1 MKIYYFCC
9 YGFLEL
15 EAHFKVVDFLCR
27 VGNWCGSLWCTVF
40 EGKERITMGFEF
52 IEWYCK
58 PVPNG
63 VWTKQ
68 VANAFGA
75 YTPCATDSFVL
86 GISQLVL
93 LVLCLYRI
101 WLALKDHKVER
112 FCLRSRLYNYFLA
125 LLAAYATAEPLF
137 RLIMGISVLDFD
149 GPGLPP
155 FEVLYFLFLILYL
168 LVCCVCFTWN
178 MLLFVWFLWQAFG
191 LGVKAFAWG
200 AVMVMILM
208 ETKIYIREL
217 RWYVR
222 FAVIYALVGD
232 MVLLNLVLS
241 VKEYYSRLVQFWSY
255 FGLLKSLFFFYRVNS
270 CFVFIAVMFCIS
282 TQAKWELRLAHL
294 DSFRESRILACAMII
309 NQNPI
314 QFVF

>member
-1 MKIYYFCC
+1 
-9 YGFLEL
+9 
-15 EAHFKVVDFLCR
+15 
-27 VGNWCGSLWCTVF
+27 VF

-168 LVCCVCFTWN
+168 LVCCVCFT
-178 MLLFVWFLWQAFG
+178 
-191 LGVKAFAWG
+191 
-200 AVMVMILM
+200 
-208 ETKIYIREL
+208 
-217 RWYVR
+217 
-222 FAVIYALVGD
+222 
-232 MVLLNLVLS
+232 
-241 VKEYYSRLVQFWSY
+241 
-255 FGLLKSLFFFYRVNS
+255 
-270 CFVFIAVMFCIS
+270 
-282 TQAKWELRLAHL
+282 
-294 DSFRESRILACAMII
+294 
-309 NQNPI
+309 
-314 QFVF
+314 

>member
-1 MKIYYFCC
+1 M
-9 YGFLEL
+9 
-15 EAHFKVVDFLCR
+15 
-27 VGNWCGSLWCTVF
+27 F

-155 FEVLYFLFLILYL
+155 FE
-168 LVCCVCFTWN
+168 
-178 MLLFVWFLWQAFG
+178 AFG

-241 VKEYYSRLVQFWSY
+241 VKEYYSSY
-255 FGLLKSLFFFYRVNS
+255 VLYLYTSEVGAQVLFGILLFMHLPNLDTYPGYMPVRSETVDDYEYEEISDGQQICPEKHANIFDKIFFSWMNPLMTLGSKRPLTEKDVWYLDTWDQTETLFTSFQHSWDKELQKPQPWLLRALNNSLGGR
-270 CFVFIAVMFCIS
+270 
-282 TQAKWELRLAHL
+282 
-294 DSFRESRILACAMII
+294 
-309 NQNPI
+309 
-314 QFVF
+314 